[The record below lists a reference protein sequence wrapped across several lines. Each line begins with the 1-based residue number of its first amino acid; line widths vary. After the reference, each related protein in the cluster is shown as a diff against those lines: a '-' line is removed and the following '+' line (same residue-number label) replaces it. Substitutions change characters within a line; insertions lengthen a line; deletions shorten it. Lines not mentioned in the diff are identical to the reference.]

1 MCTYNITLNDSLV
14 EKARPAFAN
23 DKALQ
28 KWLQEQVSAILER
41 YVSSR
46 IESESV
52 HQHAM
57 VEESLTT
64 AFNELHSGQAKKNRA
79 PASQRKPSTQR
90 NLFLNPFGSQPA
102 LP

>member
-1 MCTYNITLNDSLV
+1 MCTYNITLNDTLV

-64 AFNELHSGQAKKNRA
+64 AFNELHSGQAKKNARG
-79 PASQRKPSTQR
+79 
-90 NLFLNPFGSQPA
+90 LFAQ
-102 LP
+102 

>member
-1 MCTYNITLNDSLV
+1 M
-14 EKARPAFAN
+14 AAFFGFFQQFRLFSG
-23 DKALQ
+23 KCVILR
-28 KWLQEQVSAILER
+28 QEQVSAILER

-64 AFNELHSGQAKKNRA
+64 AFNELHSGQAKKNARG
-79 PASQRKPSTQR
+79 
-90 NLFLNPFGSQPA
+90 LFAQ
-102 LP
+102 